1 MVRTCAKY
9 LVILILIGSTPPTSA
24 NTGPASLYEIY
35 QLALENDPQYRA
47 VEAAYHATLETKSQ
61 SRALLFPSINLSANR
76 TENRQNTLA
85 SDFFTLG
92 IQDFNSSGY
101 TLSLKQPLFN
111 YDYFIQ
117 LRQSDDSIG
126 EARAKLSAAQQE
138 LMVRTSERYFDAL
151 AAADDLEFVR
161 AEKRA
166 TERQLEQTRQR
177 FEVGLIAITDVH
189 EAHAVYDLIT
199 AQEILADNLLSSQH
213 EALAEV
219 TGRYHKTLSILSDET
234 PLITPDPADISKWG
248 DTALNQNFQLIA
260 AEFVYNRAL
269 EEIKRQRAGHL
280 PTFELNASRIYSNS
294 KGGNFGNNESENQ
307 AIELRLNMPLFQ
319 GGAISANVRQAR
331 HLAEQSRENFEQQ
344 RRATLRQA
352 RDAYLSV
359 LAEIN
364 RVKAL
369 GQAVVSAQSALD
381 ATEAGL
387 EVGTR
392 TTVDVLDAR
401 RDLYRAQ
408 RDHARSRYDYILHTL
423 RLKQAAGIL
432 SSEDLKQVN
441 SWLQPVAA
449 SESTRETPSPIDT
462 PVNIEQAQP
471 PR

>member
-9 LVILILIGSTPPTSA
+9 LVTLILIGSTPSISA

-35 QLALENDPQYRA
+35 QLAIENDPQYRA
-47 VEAAYHATLETKSQ
+47 VEAAYHATLETKNQ
-61 SRALLFPSINLSANR
+61 SRALLFPLINFSANKAD
-76 TENRQNTLA
+76 NRQKTLA
-85 SDFFTLG
+85 SGFFSLG
-92 IQDFNSSGY
+92 TKKFDSSGY
-101 TLSLKQPLFN
+101 TLSLTQPLFN

-138 LMVRTSERYFDAL
+138 LMVRISERYFDAL
-151 AAADDLEFVR
+151 AALDALEFAR

-166 TERQLEQTRQR
+166 IERQLEQTRQR

-189 EAHAVYDLIT
+189 EAHAAYDLIT
-199 AQEILADNLLSSQH
+199 AQEILAENLLASQY
-213 EALAEV
+213 EALTEI
-219 TGRYHKTLSILSDET
+219 TGHDYKALAVLSSDT
-234 PLITPDPADISKWG
+234 PLITPQPADINKWG

-280 PTFELNASRIYSNS
+280 PTFELNASHIYSNS

-319 GGAISANVRQAR
+319 GGGTSARVRQAR

-432 SSEDLKQVN
+432 SSEDLKRVN